1 MVELYDA
8 NKDSELLKIIQSA
21 CTEHQSNKAFKF
33 FDKSITYSELDH
45 LSNNFAVNLIEKL
58 EVKKGDRI
66 SLLMPNVIQ
75 FPIALIGIFKAGCV
89 AVPLN
94 PLYTETE
101 IEKSMEDSG
110 AKIIVT
116 LDLFAHKFINLEK
129 KLSLDAV
136 ITSSVGEHLGALK
149 GFVMQLVLK
158 HVKKAL
164 PKYSLDNEIKHSS
177 LIENRNADKLKEIK
191 IINNDL
197 AFIQYTGGT
206 TGTPSGVMLSHGN
219 VSSNIQ
225 QTYEWT
231 SNELTSADIILTPLP
246 VYHILSLVGNLFCF
260 MRYGVTNVLVLN
272 ARDLESLSKAISK
285 EKPTI
290 MTGVDTLF
298 AALLRLPSFKKIKKH
313 SFRFCVAG
321 GMALRREIC
330 EQWQQ
335 VTGIPIIQGYGLSEA
350 SPVVTLNTINVTSFS
365 PTVGSP
371 LPNTK
376 IKIIDENFNQVAVGE
391 VGQVCVYGPQVMQ
404 GYWKNEEKTK
414 FTIDEEGWLRTGDL
428 GYLDHNGELTIVDRM
443 KDLII
448 VSGFNVFPS
457 EIEDTVN
464 QREDILEAA
473 AVSHVEDGIES
484 IKLFLVPKNIQNPP
498 NKQEIIDYL
507 SEFLAPY
514 KVPKNIHFINELPKS
529 PVGKILK
536 REL

>member
-1 MVELYDA
+1 
-8 NKDSELLKIIQSA
+8 
-21 CTEHQSNKAFKF
+21 
-33 FDKSITYSELDH
+33 
-45 LSNNFAVNLIEKL
+45 
-58 EVKKGDRI
+58 
-66 SLLMPNVIQ
+66 
-75 FPIALIGIFKAGCV
+75 
-89 AVPLN
+89 
-94 PLYTETE
+94 
-101 IEKSMEDSG
+101 
-110 AKIIVT
+110 
-116 LDLFAHKFINLEK
+116 
-129 KLSLDAV
+129 
-136 ITSSVGEHLGALK
+136 
-149 GFVMQLVLK
+149 
-158 HVKKAL
+158 
-164 PKYSLDNEIKHSS
+164 
-177 LIENRNADKLKEIK
+177 
-191 IINNDL
+191 
-197 AFIQYTGGT
+197 
-206 TGTPSGVMLSHGN
+206 
-219 VSSNIQ
+219 
-225 QTYEWT
+225 
-231 SNELTSADIILTPLP
+231 
-246 VYHILSLVGNLFCF
+246 
-260 MRYGVTNVLVLN
+260 
-272 ARDLESLSKAISK
+272 
-285 EKPTI
+285 
-290 MTGVDTLF
+290 
-298 AALLRLPSFKKIKKH
+298 
-313 SFRFCVAG
+313 
-321 GMALRREIC
+321 
-330 EQWQQ
+330 
-335 VTGIPIIQGYGLSEA
+335 
-350 SPVVTLNTINVTSFS
+350 VTSFS

-376 IKIIDENFNQVAVGE
+376 IKIIDENFNQVAVSE